1 MSYFKKFTDFCAGVA
16 AFVASLLLIRDYMDF
31 SPDKENPAKKLTQFL
46 EDSATNDYKMLIFI
60 VLLLVLSVL
69 LGILFRKLPYVCL
82 AFSIIPAVYICV
94 AFQTTISAST
104 TVLYEQEPLFLVVA
118 ALHVIGNLAE
128 CIFRDREDGGHRLF
142 IASKI
147 SLVMG
152 ALVCFYMT
160 MRLNEDIPLTT
171 EGLNA
176 FEKNMI
182 SYKREIAIDALSSSF
197 DASIIAAL
205 GWMLLIFALV
215 GIALYNVYFV
225 DAILSFV
232 SLGYV
237 IVSMMLG
244 KLTFYPLLFLFIA
257 AMAVTSNVML
267 AVFENN
273 LSKKEQRRSE

>member
-128 CIFRDREDGGHRLF
+128 CIAQESHVVKADIGDYRE
-142 IASKI
+142 
-147 SLVMG
+147 VG
-152 ALVCFYMT
+152 A
-160 MRLNEDIPLTT
+160 D
-171 EGLNA
+171 
-176 FEKNMI
+176 
-182 SYKREIAIDALSSSF
+182 D
-197 DASIIAAL
+197 
-205 GWMLLIFALV
+205 V
-215 GIALYNVYFV
+215 GTVETA
-225 DAILSFV
+225 
-232 SLGYV
+232 
-237 IVSMMLG
+237 
-244 KLTFYPLLFLFIA
+244 T
-257 AMAVTSNVML
+257 
-267 AVFENN
+267 
-273 LSKKEQRRSE
+273 